1 MPYPYISN
9 CMLPQWKL
17 LHYLKSSVTGLCFEL
32 SSVWCCVN
40 QWDAICW
47 GKSTANQMCWGW
59 MEDVLPWINL
69 YGCFCST
76 PSKWI
81 YLEGILFFSKQE
93 VFPCDYYSL
102 RQPERAENRE
112 RKLDVYWKDLIL
124 VQKGCQWV
132 VQGQRLRDWAL
143 KGFLK
148 MIPAFIILKM

>member
-1 MPYPYISN
+1 MIIYFNTILLVSTVVVL
-9 CMLPQWKL
+9 CALSIHFKL
-17 LHYLKSSVTGLCFEL
+17 YAATVKTTPLLKGSVAGLCSDL

-59 MEDVLPWINL
+59 MEDVLPWITL

-81 YLEGILFFSKQE
+81 NLVGILFSSKQE

-102 RQPERAENRE
+102 RQPERGKKTGCWLKRFDPCTEGVS
-112 RKLDVYWKDLIL
+112 DWKT
-124 VQKGCQWV
+124 GH
-132 VQGQRLRDWAL
+132 
-143 KGFLK
+143 
-148 MIPAFIILKM
+148 